1 MLDIT
6 AQALYNSCIIQ
17 KKLRQGNMK
26 ITSRFTVAVHTLLV
40 IYNFSVTKKV
50 TSDFIAAS
58 VQVNPVVIRR
68 TLLSLKAA
76 GMVDVKAGSGGASIV
91 KDMGDITLYDVYK
104 AVDSMDGDMFHFH
117 ENPNPACPVGRN
129 IHAVLDSHLAD
140 AQAAME
146 NELKNVTLLDLT
158 KDLAGKLG

>member
-6 AQALYNSCIIQ
+6 ARALYNSCIIQ

-40 IYNFSVTKKV
+40 IYNFSATTKV

-146 NELKNVTLLDLT
+146 NELKKVTLLDLT

>member
-1 MLDIT
+1 
-6 AQALYNSCIIQ
+6 
-17 KKLRQGNMK
+17 MK

-40 IYNFSVTKKV
+40 IYNFSATTKV

-91 KDMGDITLYDVYK
+91 KDLGDITLYDVYK

-129 IHAVLDSHLAD
+129 IHAVLDAHLAD

-158 KDLAGKLG
+158 KDLASKID

>member
-1 MLDIT
+1 
-6 AQALYNSCIIQ
+6 
-17 KKLRQGNMK
+17 MK

-40 IYNFSVTKKV
+40 IYNFSATTKV

-129 IHAVLDSHLAD
+129 IHAVLDSRLAD

-146 NELKNVTLLDLT
+146 NELKKVTLLDLT
-158 KDLAGKLG
+158 KDLAGKPD

>member
-1 MLDIT
+1 
-6 AQALYNSCIIQ
+6 
-17 KKLRQGNMK
+17 MK

-40 IYNFSVTKKV
+40 IYNFSQTTKV

-91 KDMGDITLYDVYK
+91 KDLRDITLYDVYK

-129 IHAVLDSHLAD
+129 IHAVLDAHLAD

-146 NELKNVTLLDLT
+146 NELKKVTLLDLT
-158 KDLAGKLG
+158 KDLASKQG